1 MPRRRR
7 GGEPAHPGAQ
17 QPAGGESRPAN
28 RDANRPTV
36 RLAGGPSIRSH
47 PGTEAGGEA
56 RQQRRLHGRLQGLVR
71 GQSRKISVPTALGAG
86 EQLAPRPALRLRPAI
101 QSGTAR
107 VEQMKELSWPHR
119 RASRGGRRRVRP
131 RGRASSRGGSAAL
144 ASAVPPARGSKH
156 RAPGPPLLPPTPPNR

>member
-1 MPRRRR
+1 MR
-7 GGEPAHPGAQ
+7 AAQ
-17 QPAGGESRPAN
+17 PTGTR
-28 RDANRPTV
+28 TV
-36 RLAGGPSIRSH
+36 RLCVLRGGLRSGAIRS
-47 PGTEAGGEA
+47 EAGGEA

-156 RAPGPPLLPPTPPNR
+156 RAPGPPLLPPTPPIGERQSLALPRGQGSEPG